1 MSRQSGTLASHM
13 RRSRLWRFAALVLL
27 FATLV
32 GVSRWQQR
40 RSKAEPQRPAGVTE
54 ADARAFLALER
65 KEQEAERTVWAGEID
80 AQRHEDVFLALW
92 DTLNHA
98 LEPLT
103 VLAQFSFEDLRIGGT
118 NAVQELQHGIR
129 RITFRDAAPETFVK
143 HLDPAEWRT
152 ALDAWRT
159 EGWQLGRTS
168 WQETRFTPATL
179 QRAAKSVIGSSARW
193 SNESRGMRAI
203 LRGDLEVEWKSD
215 GVATAVPVPR
225 IIAAR
230 RLELLVRTGT
240 PPFTES
246 FSAELTPAAN
256 SIFADPLL
264 LHDLDGDGDS
274 EILMVGANKLFRNV
288 QGTFRDEPLAALP
301 AGRVFAALVADF
313 TSDGRADLLVAG
325 SDGLVLFESVV
336 DALARGGSLQAV
348 SR

>member
-1 MSRQSGTLASHM
+1 MPRQSGTLASQM
-13 RRSRLWRFAALVLL
+13 RRSRLWRLAALVLL

-92 DTLNHA
+92 DTLNRA
-98 LEPLT
+98 LEPLS
-103 VLAQFSFEDLRIGGT
+103 VLAQFSFEGLRIGGT

-143 HLDPAEWRT
+143 HLDPAEWRR
-152 ALDAWRT
+152 ALDAWRA
-159 EGWQLGRTS
+159 EGWQLGRTR

-179 QRAAKSVIGSSARW
+179 QHAAKSVIGSSAQL

-230 RLELLVRTGT
+230 RIAWRHPEGGLGWNNREDPSPNSRFKSGSAQSPLYW
-240 PPFTES
+240 F
-246 FSAELTPAAN
+246 AELSRYN
-256 SIFADPLL
+256 GISQWRRDNILWLF
-264 LHDLDGDGDS
+264 LDHC
-274 EILMVGANKLFRNV
+274 FCR
-288 QGTFRDEPLAALP
+288 T
-301 AGRVFAALVADF
+301 
-313 TSDGRADLLVAG
+313 TSSFGH
-325 SDGLVLFESVV
+325 
-336 DALARGGSLQAV
+336 
-348 SR
+348 